1 MTEKSDETR
10 KKKTNKKPRLP
21 FLPTAPVGMKA
32 PKLKPLNMT
41 AMEISWAAPGE
52 LNGPP
57 PVYHVERTDVSF
69 SDAEGQVIRGRR
81 FTGTDY
87 FHFPSSTLPVNT
99 DFTGTGFVSN

>member
-1 MTEKSDETR
+1 MFEKSGET
-10 KKKTNKKPRLP
+10 KKQQKKTLL
-21 FLPTAPVGMKA
+21 FLLTAPAGLKA
-32 PKLKPLNMT
+32 PRLKPLNTT
-41 AMEISWAAPGE
+41 AMKILWAAPAE

-99 DFTGTGFVSN
+99 DFTGMELFSS

>member
-1 MTEKSDETR
+1 
-10 KKKTNKKPRLP
+10 
-21 FLPTAPVGMKA
+21 
-32 PKLKPLNMT
+32 
-41 AMEISWAAPGE
+41 MEISWAAPAA

-69 SDAEGQVIRGRR
+69 SDAEGRVIRGRR

-99 DFTGTGFVSN
+99 DFTGIQLSFRTRMEEGLILCALSPGEQEEFVALQMHNGRPYFLFDPQ